1 MVSSNPDPLKHWHE
15 AINHEQLANL
25 KQSWHQAVPV
35 TLTSLKRQRQGYNVT
50 VQVPTMPSWAKA
62 GEWVSLGKH
71 PSEMKLLEGKIL
83 EKNAATQVCILQVKQ
98 REIEQ
103 VMKYERDQWLL
114 PFSTVPYNLMQER
127 IEEVTKLAAPLPLS
141 LLTKKTIIPKTLSVI
156 QGPPGTGKTT
166 AIGEMC
172 LELYNQAK
180 NQELPHHD
188 SPKILLTAL
197 THKACVNLAEKLDEL
212 KVPFVAMKVR
222 GLPNRLRGKY
232 DLEQITER
240 VLQQVSHQS
249 HGERNDRQKREI
261 QRQIVAQIQFVI
273 TTAMA
278 APKRFTVSQKPPF
291 EKVIIDEGSQATL
304 PVLFGVLML
313 GEEAVV
319 FGDPIQLPP
328 VVIAPNLGKDHNY
341 RVNPLTYSIYKKVPP
356 QAIELLDTQYRGRPE
371 IFLLVSALFYQGRIR
386 TGRYLS
392 PFLDFPVVEFIDS
405 STSSPQEFNRVNYHE
420 ATICQSLLNDIAAN
434 VSPDSSPVTVGIIS
448 PFRAQAA
455 HLRRELQVPPSI
467 SLDIGT
473 VHVAQGRTYDLV
485 IISLAATTPSS
496 FLNPPEPWLQRLKT
510 DLPSIFQRLK
520 TEAHALTTLNYPD
533 YTEALDH
540 VYDRWHEQLA
550 PFLIKDKGK
559 DASSSSF
566 TLRLFEDAELD
577 FVFDLETLPRLP
589 ENDFAPNILNVA
601 LSRARHRVVML
612 GHFDILH
619 QNPLVNLIH
628 SWAEIFSQATTEP
641 LSQTTS
647 ETKTNGP
654 YSVIGNQWQ
663 Q

>member
-1 MVSSNPDPLKHWHE
+1 MVSDKRDTLKHWHQ

-35 TLTSLKRQRQGYNVT
+35 TLASLKRKRRGYNVT
-50 VQVPTMPSWAKA
+50 VQVPTMPSWAKP

-83 EKNAATQVCILQVKQ
+83 EKNAATQVCILHVKQ
-98 REIEQ
+98 REIEK
-103 VMKYERDQWLL
+103 VMKYEREQWLL

-141 LLTKKTIIPKTLSVI
+141 LLTKKTIIPKTLNVI

-172 LELYNQAK
+172 LELFNQAK
-180 NQELPHHD
+180 NQQTTHHN

-212 KVPFVAMKVR
+212 KVPFVAMKLR
-222 GLPNRLRGKY
+222 GLPNHLRAKY

-249 HGERNDRQKREI
+249 TGNRKDRQKREI
-261 QRQIVAQIQFVI
+261 GRQIVEQIRFVI

-278 APKRFTVSQKPPF
+278 APKRFVVGQKPPF
-291 EKVIIDEGSQATL
+291 EKVIIDEGSQLTL
-304 PVLFGVLML
+304 PVLSGVLSL
-313 GEEAVV
+313 GEDAIV
-319 FGDPIQLPP
+319 FGDPVQLPP
-328 VVIAPNLGKDHNY
+328 VVIAPHLGKARNFQ
-341 RVNPLTYSIYKKVPP
+341 VNPLTYTIYKKVPP

-371 IFLLVSALFYQGRIR
+371 IFLLVSSLFYQGRLR
-386 TGRYLS
+386 TGRYLP

-420 ATICQSLLNDIAAN
+420 ATICQSLLNELAAN
-434 VSPDSSPVTVGIIS
+434 IPPDSPPVTVGIIS

-496 FLNPPEPWLQRLKT
+496 FLNPPEPWLQRLKNA
-510 DLPSIFQRLK
+510 LPSIFRRLK
-520 TEAHALTTLNYPD
+520 TEAHALTPLNYPD

-540 VYDRWHEQLA
+540 VYNRWHEQLA
-550 PFLIKDKGK
+550 PFLKKERDT
-559 DASSSSF
+559 DASTSSF
-566 TLRLFEDAELD
+566 RLRLFEDAELD

-628 SWAEIFSQATTEP
+628 SWAEVFGQVRAEP

-647 ETKTNGP
+647 ETKTNAP
-654 YSVIGNQWQ
+654 YSLIGDQWQ